1 MRKTNVSALL
11 SLVDT
16 GILDKAAA
24 LSAVDYK
31 AKKLKG
37 DIVFKLLLMSLLDS
51 NKMSLR
57 IMEQLYNNDKFKVFA
72 GLEPSS
78 SIRFN
83 SLSERLCSI
92 EVSYFEAIFSQ
103 TLDACKQRTGN
114 KSDDPYLIRQFDS
127 TTISASA
134 KLLKTGMTSGLK
146 NKQNEHSEKQVK
158 FTVGLFQNIP
168 HSSLMFTEQKHLAED
183 ETLKQAILGTAFANN
198 EIAVFDRGLK
208 KRKTFQEF
216 NEKDILFVTR
226 INPTKAIKVL
236 QQNPLPQD
244 TETATLIIT
253 SDEQVYLYNG
263 NQTILRVPF
272 RLIKAISKTSKE
284 TMFFLTNIE
293 DLPADVI
300 TDIYKQRW
308 DIEVFFKFIKQHLH
322 FKHFFSYSENGIK
335 VMMYMSM
342 ITAVLLLL
350 YKQENK
356 IPGYKA
362 AKFSFVE
369 ELEWEI
375 IKEIVIICGGDPAKS
390 PLFNKT

>member
-134 KLLKTGMTSGLK
+134 KLLKTGMTS
-146 NKQNEHSEKQVK
+146 
-158 FTVGLFQNIP
+158 
-168 HSSLMFTEQKHLAED
+168 SLMFTEQKHLAED

-263 NQTILRVPF
+263 NQTILRIPF